1 MRVSLKA
8 IVGAGLALGAMGV
21 SAVPV
26 ESYGSQASPIATFD
40 YTSNANGSLV
50 NQGVASYNNLA
61 SIGSLTLT
69 VTIRDGDTAVGNFDF
84 NDLTI
89 GLDGFNTGVPLNGFA
104 NGAIQ
109 TLDISSF
116 PTPGTVQNS
125 AAILAALK
133 ADGKLKF
140 TVFDNDVDLAGSSP
154 GAVSGD
160 VIAFPGG
167 GTISDA
173 VLQLREGNV
182 ASDVGNLVQVAA
194 PESGA
199 EFAQVQDVTAVPL
212 PLAAYIAPLGAGLAG
227 IYSRRFRRQK

>member
-1 MRVSLKA
+1 MRVSVKA

-26 ESYGSQASPIATFD
+26 ESYGNQTTPIATFD

-69 VTIRDGDTAVGNFDF
+69 VTINDGDTATGNFDF

-89 GLDGFNTGVPLNGFA
+89 GLDGFDTGIKLNGFS

-109 TLDISSF
+109 TLDIAGA
-116 PTPGTVQNS
+116 PNNS

-140 TVFDNDVDLAGSSP
+140 TGFHNDVDLAGSSP
-154 GAVSGD
+154 GAVSCD
-160 VIAFPGG
+160 RIAFPGA
-167 GTISDA
+167 GTIADA
-173 VLQLREGNV
+173 GLQLREGTV
-182 ASDVGNLVQVAA
+182 PDTGNLVQVAA

-199 EFAQVQDVTAVPL
+199 SFAQVADVTAVPL
-212 PLAAYIAPLGAGLAG
+212 PLAAYVAPLGAGLAG

>member
-1 MRVSLKA
+1 MRISLKA
-8 IVGAGLALGAMGV
+8 AVVAGLALGAMGV
-21 SAVPV
+21 SAVPL
-26 ESYGSQASPIATFD
+26 ESYGNQVSPISTFD

-69 VTIRDGDTAVGNFDF
+69 VTINDGDTAPGNFDF

-89 GLDGFNTGVPLNGFA
+89 GLDGIDTGVKLNGFL

-109 TLDISSF
+109 TLSISSF
-116 PTPGTVQNS
+116 PGTIQN
-125 AAILAALK
+125 APAILAALK

-160 VIAFPGG
+160 RIAFPGG
-167 GTISDA
+167 GTIADA

-182 ASDVGNLVQVAA
+182 ADDTGNLVQVAA

-199 EFAQVQDVTAVPL
+199 SFAQVADVTAVPL
-212 PLAAYIAPLGAGLAG
+212 PLAAYVAPLGAGLAG